1 MEIEKPLGDWDFP
14 SITKYFEALI
24 EAQRQILDQCSEIIQ
39 KRQSWT
45 FGLGHVITHWRQ
57 LTNTRPSELA
67 KILNISTEYL
77 LEAEQGRARAILAV
91 LRLMI
96 EKRLIA
102 GSVNNMVIPSQY
114 YGPQGED
121 GANK

>member
-1 MEIEKPLGDWDFP
+1 MEVEKPLGDWDFP

-24 EAQRQILDQCSEIIQ
+24 EAQRQIREQCSEIIQ
-39 KRQSWT
+39 KRQTWT
-45 FGLGHVITHWRQ
+45 FGLGHLITHWRQ

-67 KILNISTEYL
+67 QRLSISTEYL
-77 LEAEQGRARAILAV
+77 LEAERGRSSAILTV

-96 EKRLIA
+96 EKRLVA

-114 YGPQGED
+114 YGPQDED
-121 GANK
+121 GAKK

>member
-1 MEIEKPLGDWDFP
+1 MEVEKPLGDWDFP

-24 EAQRQILDQCSEIIQ
+24 EAQRQIREQCSEIIQ
-39 KRQSWT
+39 RRQTWT

-67 KILNISTEYL
+67 KRLRISTEYL
-77 LEAEQGRARAILAV
+77 LEAERGRSSAILTV

-96 EKRLIA
+96 EKRLVA
-102 GSVNNMVIPSQY
+102 GSVNNMVIPPEY
-114 YGPQGED
+114 YGRPD
-121 GANK
+121 IDDAAK

>member
-1 MEIEKPLGDWDFP
+1 MEVEKPLGDWDFP

-24 EAQRQILDQCSEIIQ
+24 EAQRQIREQCSEIIQ
-39 KRQSWT
+39 KRQTWT

-67 KILNISTEYL
+67 KRLRISTEYL
-77 LEAEQGRARAILAV
+77 LEAERGRSSAILTV

-96 EKRLIA
+96 EKRLVA

-114 YGPQGED
+114 YGPQDED
-121 GANK
+121 GAEK